1 MIRHRHGDEFLLITQ
16 HDHALLSGRLAEH
29 LAGSPIQKPISSA
42 IQGIALHDCGW
53 PLHDDEPTLN
63 DKGLPLHVFETP
75 PQVATRVWSA
85 SASRAANKDAYCG
98 LLVSLHV
105 MNLSLMA
112 QASHRSP
119 HDQFELNK
127 FQHKQVELQEDLR
140 QRLGMR
146 IDLPLTH
153 GLAAPGAGEREDAL
167 LFDFYLLRAMD
178 ALSLALCCSE
188 SLFVSLDNVF
198 PRPGGVPVSIA
209 VDRPQEFTVTL
220 DPWLFDTDPL
230 EFSVPARRVAARTY
244 SDVHELREEY
254 AAAQSGSVLVRLLP
268 GR

>member
-1 MIRHRHGDEFLLITQ
+1 MIRHRHGDEFVLITQ

-29 LAGSPIQKPISSA
+29 LGGGPIRKPIPSA

-63 DKGLPLHVFETP
+63 NEGLPLHVFETP
-75 PQVATRVWSA
+75 PQIATRVWSA
-85 SASRAANKDAYCG
+85 SANRAANKDPYCG

-105 MNLSLMA
+105 LNLSLMS

-153 GLAAPGAGEREDAL
+153 GLAPAGTSEKEDAL

-178 ALSLALCCSE
+178 ALSLAACCSE

-198 PRPGGVPVSIA
+198 ARPGGVPISIE
-209 VDRPQEFTVTL
+209 VGRPQEFTVTL
-220 DPWLFDTDPL
+220 NPWPFDTEAL
-230 EFSVPARRVAARTY
+230 EFPVPARRIAARSY
-244 SDVHELREEY
+244 HDAGEFRDAY
-254 AAAQSGSVLVRLLP
+254 GAAHTAAITACFRA
-268 GR
+268 R

>member
-1 MIRHRHGDEFLLITQ
+1 MIRHRHGNELLLITQ
-16 HDHALLSGRLAEH
+16 HDHALLSGRLAEQ
-29 LAGSPIQKPISSA
+29 LSGTPIRKPIPSA

-63 DKGLPLHVFETP
+63 EDGLPLHVFETP
-75 PQVATRVWSA
+75 PQIATRVWSA
-85 SASRAANKDAYCG
+85 SANRAANKDPYCG

-105 MNLSLMA
+105 LNLSLMA

-127 FQHKQVELQEDLR
+127 FQHKQIELQEDLR
-140 QRLGMR
+140 RRLGMR

-153 GLAAPGAGEREDAL
+153 GLAPAGTSEKEDAL
-167 LFDFYLLRAMD
+167 LFDFYLLRALD

-198 PRPGGVPVSIA
+198 PAPGAAPISIQ
-209 VDRPQEFTVTL
+209 VGRPQEFTVTL
-220 DPWLFDTDPL
+220 NPWPFDPDPL
-230 EFSVPARRVAARTY
+230 EFSVPARRIEARAFADVEEFRGAYSAAQAAR
-244 SDVHELREEY
+244 V
-254 AAAQSGSVLVRLLP
+254 QVRLMP
-268 GR
+268 A